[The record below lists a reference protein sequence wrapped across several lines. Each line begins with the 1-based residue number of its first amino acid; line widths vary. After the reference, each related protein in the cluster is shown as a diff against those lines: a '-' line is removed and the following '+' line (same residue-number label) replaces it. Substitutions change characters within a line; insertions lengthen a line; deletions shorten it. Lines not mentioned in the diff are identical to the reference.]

1 MLYSS
6 NATLP
11 ISIRQQLPQQA
22 QDLYREAFNE
32 TWPPLHAGAYGN
44 NCQGRWLGGITSELL
59 SGG

>member
-11 ISIRQQLPQQA
+11 ISILQQLPQQA

-32 TWPPLHAGAYGN
+32 TWPLHAGAYGN